1 MNKNEKYN
9 SHGKMKMTLYQHKI
23 IVIHKESFLFQSLL
37 VLYQNAI
44 LHTIDL
50 FQNSV
55 AMLFK
60 SIEKSSASRWKNNCR
75 FSKDFKCIRSYW
87 FSMNQMIADLFYR
100 NRRLI
105 KLLSRMEFKQTSH

>member
-50 FQNSV
+50 FQNSA

-87 FSMNQMIADLFYR
+87 FSMNQIIAIYFIEIED
-100 NRRLI
+100 
-105 KLLSRMEFKQTSH
+105 